1 MRVVKVDVDVIEEVL
16 THEVVIALRMFFIK
30 SDVFVHIKGN
40 DVFKGKFAGLI
51 QFYQLAIGAERR
63 GTGWQPQDERAFGCR
78 TKTVDFVSDVVGCPN
93 GAFVI
98 VGSDYNAHNFFPSL
112 KNSPLT
118 IV

>member
-1 MRVVKVDVDVIEEVL
+1 MLEEIFP
-16 THEVVIALRMFFIK
+16 HEVVIALRMFFIK

-63 GTGWQPQDERAFGCR
+63 GTGWQSQDERAFGRR